1 MNLIEVIL
9 PGAASGKPV
18 EGGVI
23 SAWHA
28 EEFLMMVGADCP
40 ASSSCTLNDFLL
52 RADPICTEADGGA
65 EADAD
70 APGGQSFWMPVTPLP
85 LPVPQ
90 AVTDDLDRGGQACPA
105 MTLDRPAARPE
116 RPTGADDGT
125 LSALLVPP
133 GASVK
138 PDEAEKGE
146 KHWYRPAPDAGKQ
159 LQPLGNQ
166 EDFALPVQTTSA
178 FAVQPDAPTNT
189 SDGEVQ
195 PSPIRLSRK
204 TGDVKEPGAP
214 CEPHPTALAESAL
227 QAGKGN
233 STLPE
238 MHRSVAGRKDDAM
251 AVDNVAEAAMPD
263 KPVPVVPVTGKACLD
278 AQSQGSAIIAGLPD
292 RGLSGNGHVLTDLA
306 IAPSSHERSKDP
318 NSSRLLSG
326 QAEPVALQVRPLYKK
341 ANPEADR
348 ATREDLQADLS
359 FSIAQPT
366 HMQTHAN
373 SNSASV
379 HVGQSHHVSESSI
392 FQQLA
397 SAASQVI
404 DHPVE
409 VTLSPE
415 ELGKVRMTLVTA
427 DGTLTLALVADRQQ
441 TLDLMRRHIDQLAQ
455 DFRALGYQ
463 NLNFTFAQSHDRRPG
478 QSGGD
483 DRSAK
488 TPPDQYRI
496 GPDIAVPVVRN
507 DMRGIDLRF

>member
-9 PGAASGKPV
+9 PGAASGRPV

-23 SAWHA
+23 SASHA
-28 EEFLMMVGADCP
+28 EEFLMMVGADCQ

-52 RADPICTEADGGA
+52 RADPVCTEADGGA

-70 APGGQSFWMPVTPLP
+70 VPGGQPFWMPVAPLL

-90 AVTDDLDRGGQACPA
+90 AVSIELERGGQATPD
-105 MTLDRPAARPE
+105 MPLDRPAARPE
-116 RPTGADDGT
+116 RPTGAGDGT
-125 LSALLVPP
+125 LSALLVPT

-138 PDEAEKGE
+138 PDEAGKGE
-146 KHWYRPAPDAGKQ
+146 KHWYRPAQDAGKQ
-159 LQPLGNQ
+159 LQPSGSQ
-166 EDFALPVQTTSA
+166 EDFARPVQTTSGL
-178 FAVQPDAPTNT
+178 AVQPDAPAST
-189 SDGEVQ
+189 SIAEVH
-195 PSPIRLSRK
+195 PYPIKVSRK
-204 TGDVKEPGAP
+204 TGGVKEPGAP
-214 CEPHPTALAESAL
+214 CEPHLPAMAESTL
-227 QAGKGN
+227 LAGKGTA
-233 STLPE
+233 TLSE
-238 MHRSVAGRKDDAM
+238 MHRTLAGRKDDST
-251 AVDNVAEAAMPD
+251 AVDSVAEAAMPD
-263 KPVPVVPVTGKACLD
+263 EAVPMAPVAGKARLE
-278 AQSQGSAIIAGLPD
+278 AQSQGSAIIAAPSDRDLPV
-292 RGLSGNGHVLTDLA
+292 NGHVLTDLA
-306 IAPSSHERSKDP
+306 IAPSPHERSEAP
-318 NSSRLLSG
+318 NSSRLPSG
-326 QAEPVALQVRPLYKK
+326 QAEPVALQVRPLYRK
-341 ANPEADR
+341 AIPEADQ

-366 HMQTHAN
+366 HMQTHGN

-379 HVGQSHHVSESSI
+379 HVGQSHHVSEASI

-427 DGTLTLALVADRQQ
+427 DGTLTLALVADRQP

-463 NLNFTFAQSHDRRPG
+463 TLNFTFAQSHDRRPG
-478 QSGGD
+478 HSGGD

-488 TPPDQYRI
+488 IPPDQYRI
-496 GPDIAVPVVRN
+496 GPDIAVAVVRN
-507 DMRGIDLRF
+507 DMRGIDLRY